1 MEVRRRVWC
10 GVAMSAVLLG
20 TLAAPA
26 VGTGAAPTAVPPPD
40 VTAAADDG
48 VAYPRQQPLTEPAAD
63 PEDQSYWRG
72 AIPFHEIAPLLHEL
86 MGTGEYVSAEVVGQS
101 TQGRD
106 PYLVTVTAPETAEES
121 AQQDAW
127 RERIKHDA
135 AAAQEDAAL
144 LAGYKPPIWFNNNIH
159 GNEWDGTDAS
169 LSYITELVAELE
181 AGDPEALEL

>member
-40 VTAAADDG
+40 VTSAADDG
-48 VAYPRQQPLTEPAAD
+48 VAYPRQQPLTEPPAD

-72 AIPFHEIAPLLHEL
+72 AIPFREIAPLLKEL
-86 MGTGEYVSAEVVGQS
+86 MGTSEYVSAEVVGQS
-101 TQGRD
+101 TRGRD
-106 PYLVTVTAPETAEES
+106 LYLVTVTAPDAAEER

-127 RERIKHDA
+127 PECRQHDA
-135 AAAQEDAAL
+135 GAAQRDA
-144 LAGYKPPIWFNNNIH
+144 
-159 GNEWDGTDAS
+159 
-169 LSYITELVAELE
+169 
-181 AGDPEALEL
+181 